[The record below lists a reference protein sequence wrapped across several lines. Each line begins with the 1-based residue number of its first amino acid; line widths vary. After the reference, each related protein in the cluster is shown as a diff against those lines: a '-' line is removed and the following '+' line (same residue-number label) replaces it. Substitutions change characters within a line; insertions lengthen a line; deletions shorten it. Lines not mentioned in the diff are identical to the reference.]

1 MDETF
6 QISAPEAVTT
16 GDFLSF
22 TILDGERER
31 PGRITGT
38 ALALLGESDD
48 RRENFLA
55 NFELIRQAAYAMCRK
70 NPTIDLIILG
80 ADSFR

>member
-6 QISAPEAVTT
+6 EISAPETVTT

-22 TILDGERER
+22 TILDGARER

-38 ALALLGESDD
+38 ALAVLGGDDD
-48 RRENFLA
+48 RRQTFLA
-55 NFELIRQAAYAMCRK
+55 NFELIRKAAYAMCRK
-70 NPTIDLIILG
+70 SPTVDPVVLG
-80 ADSFR
+80 SDSFR

>member
-6 QISAPEAVTT
+6 EISAPDTVTS

-22 TILDGERER
+22 TILDGARER

-38 ALALLGESDD
+38 ALAMLGGDD
-48 RRENFLA
+48 DGRQTFLA
-55 NFELIRQAAYAMCRK
+55 NFELIRKAAYAMCRK
-70 NPTIDLIILG
+70 SPTVDPVVLG
-80 ADSFR
+80 SDSFR